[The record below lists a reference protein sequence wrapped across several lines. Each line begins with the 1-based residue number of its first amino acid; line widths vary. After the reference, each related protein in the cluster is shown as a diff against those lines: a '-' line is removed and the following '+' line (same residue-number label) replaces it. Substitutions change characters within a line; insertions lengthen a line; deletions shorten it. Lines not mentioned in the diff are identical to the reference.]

1 MPTIYV
7 IAGPNG
13 IGKTTSSFDLLP
25 KNVPL
30 INSDEI
36 AKDARE
42 AGILSVNSQEY
53 SNQEAA
59 RLVDEHINRRSSFI
73 IETNLADVETWKFL
87 IKVQQ
92 LGYELNVKYIST
104 DRLDLLNSRIAERVL
119 LGDHFVRP
127 DIVEQRYTAGLK
139 LLEHYFDYPDILEL
153 FDNSKT
159 MELVAECRK
168 GKIIMVTEILPDWVG
183 RFLVTHLRQNSDQS
197 ISYQSMSDIDTVR
210 KAYQA
215 IKGKQADGK

>member
-1 MPTIYV
+1 M
-7 IAGPNG
+7 
-13 IGKTTSSFDLLP
+13 
-25 KNVPL
+25 
-30 INSDEI
+30 
-36 AKDARE
+36 
-42 AGILSVNSQEY
+42 
-53 SNQEAA
+53 
-59 RLVDEHINRRSSFI
+59 
-73 IETNLADVETWKFL
+73 KFL

-104 DRLDLLNSRIAERVL
+104 DRLDLLNGRIAERVL

-168 GKIIMVTEILPDWVG
+168 GQIVMVAEKLPEWVA
-183 RFLVTHLRQNSDQS
+183 RFLGNHLRQNSDQS
-197 ISYQSMSDIDTVR
+197 ISYQSMSDIDAVR
-210 KAYQA
+210 KSYQA
-215 IKGKQADGK
+215 LKGKQADGK

>member
-1 MPTIYV
+1 MPIIYV
-7 IAGPNG
+7 VAGPNG

-36 AKDARE
+36 AKEARE
-42 AGILSVNSQEY
+42 AGILAVNSQEY
-53 SNQEAA
+53 SNQEASK
-59 RLVDEHINRRSSFI
+59 LVDDHLQERRSFV

-104 DRLDLLNSRIAERVL
+104 DKLELLNDRIAERVL

-127 DIVEQRYTAGLK
+127 DIVEQRYIAGLK
-139 LLEHYFDYPDILEL
+139 LLDHYFDYPDILEL
-153 FDNSKT
+153 FDNSKA
-159 MELVAECRK
+159 MLLVAECRK
-168 GKIIMVTEILPDWVG
+168 GQVKLRSEELPTWIMEYLGSHFITSSVADTSPRTLKDIDAV
-183 RFLVTHLRQNSDQS
+183 RR
-197 ISYQSMSDIDTVR
+197 SYQEMKSKFHR
-210 KAYQA
+210 R
-215 IKGKQADGK
+215 